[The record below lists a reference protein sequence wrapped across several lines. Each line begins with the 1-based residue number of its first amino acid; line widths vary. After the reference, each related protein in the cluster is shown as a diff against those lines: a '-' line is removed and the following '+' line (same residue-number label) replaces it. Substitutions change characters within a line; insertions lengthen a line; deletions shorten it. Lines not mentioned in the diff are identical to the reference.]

1 MYQQN
6 EEKELLRHI
15 DKWLIDWKN
24 NPNHKPALI
33 KDIRQSN
40 KTHSVNNFI
49 NWSPTLPI
57 K

>member
-40 KTHSVNNFI
+40 KTHSINNFI